1 MTIHKKENK
10 FLKLLLSIIF
20 DLVGC
25 ISYIL
30 PGFAEATDIIW
41 APVSAWIMTKMYKGT
56 SGKVGAV
63 ISFIEEAIPFTD
75 IIPTFTLMWL
85 YTYVINPN
93 KKEDKN
99 VIDITDMQ

>member
-1 MTIHKKENK
+1 MTKQKKDNK
-10 FLKLLLSIIF
+10 ILKLLLSIIF
-20 DLVGC
+20 DLIGC
-25 ISYIL
+25 ISYLL

-63 ISFIEEAIPFTD
+63 ISFVEEALPFTD
-75 IIPTFTLMWL
+75 IIPTFTLMWM
-85 YTYVINPN
+85 YTYVINS
-93 KKEDKN
+93 KKEDEN